1 VAPRG
6 QPRGQPARGMTR
18 NRPRNRSVRSGC
30 KSHISGQRRTNAEP
44 LSQDGKEGVAR
55 FESGRG
61 LRNRATARFSYSR
74 SGSDD
79 HFRTLPG
86 ETWSSMAVDRRCV
99 AVARP
104 RSTCCSRLKVPTRY
118 TPGANVCRD
127 RPANGRESVR
137 RRSGRPRFA
146 SRRSGPEVAVVA
158 VRWTKAALP
167 RLTERCVGRS
177 GEIAARACVMTTP
190 APPSRRRVH
199 GALGSGSMCR
209 ELVGFA
215 LGLWLA
221 GARLLDAAESRVRVG
236 VAEGVQGLV
245 RFDLDLESVAG
256 LGVDH

>member
-1 VAPRG
+1 MVRKGSPVRVRQRASETAVQRG
-6 QPRGQPARGMTR
+6 FLILGAARMTTSER
-18 NRPRNRSVRSGC
+18 FLARSGQAWPW
-30 KSHISGQRRTNAEP
+30 IGAAWP
-44 LSQDGKEGVAR
+44 
-55 FESGRG
+55 F
-61 LRNRATARFSYSR
+61 
-74 SGSDD
+74 
-79 HFRTLPG
+79 
-86 ETWSSMAVDRRCV
+86 
-99 AVARP
+99 ARP

-221 GARLLDAAESRVRVG
+221 GARLLDAAERRVRVG